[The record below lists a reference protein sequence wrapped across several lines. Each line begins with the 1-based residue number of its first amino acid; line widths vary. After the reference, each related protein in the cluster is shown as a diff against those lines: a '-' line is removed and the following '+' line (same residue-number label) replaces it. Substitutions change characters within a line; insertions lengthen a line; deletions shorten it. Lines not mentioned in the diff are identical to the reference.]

1 MPVAAQS
8 KATSTNPKDILGAAK
23 VPMGAVPPVAIAHE
37 SLAFYDGELKYGFR
51 NYRDKKVS
59 ARIYVDACKRHLD
72 SWLEGEETAEDSG
85 VHHLGHARAC
95 LGIILDAQEN
105 ESLIDDRVAGPFG
118 KVLKRLEAWVKQ
130 RNEKQREIEKAKNE
144 EAKPEVFESA
154 QRQFLDP
161 KRPYLGSLTHHYPG
175 GCQVIGPSAPY
186 QWDGF

>member
-8 KATSTNPKDILGAAK
+8 KADSTNPKDILGSAK

-51 NYRDKKVS
+51 NYRDKQVR

-72 SWLEGEETAEDSG
+72 AWLDGEETAEDSG

-105 ESLIDDRVAGPFG
+105 ETLIDDRVPGPFS
-118 KVLKRLEAWVKQ
+118 KVVKRLEGWVAK
-130 RNEKQREIEKAKNE
+130 RNEKQRELDKKAKDE
-144 EAKPEVFESA
+144 E
-154 QRQFLDP
+154 P
-161 KRPYLGSLTHHYPG
+161 KKFTGVLKASRFDTAGVQAGSDIKSHCGL
-175 GCQVIGPSAPY
+175 
-186 QWDGF
+186 